1 MIHQDSPGIM
11 SSGYPSS
18 PVDFHV
24 HLLTGKFDVL
34 HMSGAE
40 RFNRTKGDGLYL
52 EFQGNCVE
60 SCPKDSDGISIA
72 SRLVWL
78 MSGKQDSASAT
89 WACVRAQHSRGVCS
103 CVRAQQSVLCECRY
117 AFPDVEVQ
125 VRGN

>member
-1 MIHQDSPGIM
+1 VIHQDSPGIM

-34 HMSGAE
+34 HISGAE
-40 RFNRTKGDGLYL
+40 RFNQTKGDGLHL
-52 EFQGNCVE
+52 EFQGNFTE

-78 MSGKQDSASAT
+78 LSGKQDSASAT
-89 WACVRAQHSRGVCS
+89 WARVRAHHSRGVCS
-103 CVRAQQSVLCECRY
+103 CVSA
-117 AFPDVEVQ
+117 
-125 VRGN
+125 VRVPMCIS